1 MTIRISKISDIDA
14 ISLPMESW
22 SKMILTQDSVGVKK
36 MSMGVSCFKPGLKT
50 DLMVHEEEELA
61 YVLQGKGK
69 IGLKGGDNINYEAG
83 DGIYI
88 PAGVA
93 HSVINDGDED
103 VIMVAGFSWPEYP
116 PTRKEL
122 T

>member
-1 MTIRISKISDIDA
+1 MTVKISKIAETDPIM
-14 ISLPMESW
+14 LPVQSW
-22 SKMILTQDSVGVKK
+22 SKMILTKDSVGVQK

-50 DLMVHEEEELA
+50 DLMVHETEELA

-69 IGLKGGDNINYEAG
+69 IGLKGGDSIDYEAG

-103 VIMVAGFSWPEYP
+103 VVMVAGFSWPEYP
-116 PTRKEL
+116 PTRKESQ
-122 T
+122 

>member
-1 MTIRISKISDIDA
+1 MAVKISKISEIDA
-14 ISLPMESW
+14 ISLPRESW
-22 SKMILTQDSVGVKK
+22 SKMILTKNSVGVNKL
-36 MSMGVSCFKPGLKT
+36 SMGVSCFKPGLKT

-61 YVLQGKGK
+61 YVIQGKGK
-69 IGLKGGDNINYEAG
+69 IGLKGGDKINYEAG

-103 VIMVAGFSWPEYP
+103 VVMVAGFSWPEYP
-116 PTRKEL
+116 PTRKESK
-122 T
+122 

>member
-1 MTIRISKISDIDA
+1 MSVKISKLSETDA
-14 ISLPMESW
+14 ISLPAESW
-22 SKMILTQDSVGVKK
+22 SKMVLTKDSVGVNKI
-36 MSMGVSCFKPGLKT
+36 SMGVSCFKPGLKT

-69 IGLKGGDNINYEAG
+69 IGLTDGGSIKYEAG
-83 DGIYI
+83 DGIFI

-103 VIMVAGFSWPEYP
+103 VVMVAGFSWPEYP
-116 PTRKEL
+116 PTHKESE
-122 T
+122 

>member
-1 MTIRISKISDIDA
+1 MTIKISKISETDA

-22 SKMILTQDSVGVKK
+22 SKMILTKDSVGVKK
-36 MSMGVSCFKPGLKT
+36 LSMGVSCFKPGLKT

-61 YVLQGKGK
+61 YVIQGKGK
-69 IGLKGGDNINYEAG
+69 IGIKGGGKVNYEAG

-93 HSVINDGDED
+93 HAVINDGDED
-103 VIMVAGFSWPEYP
+103 VVMVAGFSWPEYP
-116 PTRKEL
+116 PTRKESI
-122 T
+122 

>member
-1 MTIRISKISDIDA
+1 MTIKISKISDIDA
-14 ISLPMESW
+14 ISLPVESW
-22 SKMILTQDSVGVKK
+22 SKMILTKDTVGVKK
-36 MSMGVSCFKPGLKT
+36 ISMGVSCFKPGLKT

-61 YVLQGKGK
+61 YVLRGKGK
-69 IGLKGGDNINYEAG
+69 IGLKGGDSISYEAG

-103 VIMVAGFSWPEYP
+103 VVMVAGFSWPEYP
-116 PTRKEL
+116 PTRKESK
-122 T
+122 

>member
-1 MTIRISKISDIDA
+1 MAIKISKISETTA
-14 ISLPMESW
+14 ISLPVESW
-22 SKMILTQDSVGVKK
+22 SKMVLTKDSVGVQK

-69 IGLKGGDNINYEAG
+69 IGLKGGENIGYEAG

-88 PAGVA
+88 PAGVP

-103 VIMVAGFSWPEYP
+103 VIMIAGFSWPEYP
-116 PTRKEL
+116 PTRKES

>member
-1 MTIRISKISDIDA
+1 MTVKISKISETDA
-14 ISLPMESW
+14 ISLPVESW
-22 SKMILTQDSVGVKK
+22 SKMILTKDSVGVNKI
-36 MSMGVSCFKPGLKT
+36 SMGVSCFKPGLKT

-69 IGLKGGDNINYEAG
+69 IGLKDGGSINYEAG
-83 DGIYI
+83 DGIFI

-103 VIMVAGFSWPEYP
+103 VVMVAGFSWPEYP
-116 PTRKEL
+116 PTRKESK
-122 T
+122 